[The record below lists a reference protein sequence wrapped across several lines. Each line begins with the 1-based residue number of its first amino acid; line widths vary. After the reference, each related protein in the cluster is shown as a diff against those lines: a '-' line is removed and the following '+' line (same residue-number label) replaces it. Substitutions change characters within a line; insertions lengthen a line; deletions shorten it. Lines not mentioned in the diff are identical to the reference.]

1 MPRVSPQHLEARR
14 RGILAAA
21 QRCISRNGVRGTT
34 IRDICRAA
42 NLSPGAVYRYF
53 PSKNEILIAL
63 ARSRQ
68 QQIDSFFHHL
78 ASGDAGG
85 GDLFRRLADLVRRL
99 DSPEAL
105 EGLRLD
111 LRLWSEGIDAVE
123 VRRPLVSGVESLVRR
138 LEPGLPLAL
147 GENPE
152 ASVRMLVALLQG
164 VALQKALDP
173 EADLE
178 SVATAIEK
186 LGPAGET
193 EPLTAPE

>member
-1 MPRVSPQHLEARR
+1 MSPRVSPRHLEARR

-53 PSKNEILIAL
+53 PSKDDILIAL
-63 ARSRQ
+63 ASSRQ

-78 ASGDAGG
+78 ATSDAGG
-85 GDLFRRLADLVRRL
+85 GDLFHRLADLVRRL
-99 DSPEAL
+99 DNPEAL

-111 LRLWSEGIDAVE
+111 LRLWSEGIDASE
-123 VRRPLVSGVESLVRR
+123 VRHPLVEGIESLVRR

-147 GENPE
+147 GEHPE
-152 ASVRMLVALLQG
+152 ATVRLLVALLQG

-173 EADLE
+173 ETDLE
-178 SVATAIEK
+178 TVAVAIEK
-186 LGPAGET
+186 LGPPAGRN
-193 EPLTAPE
+193 P

>member
-1 MPRVSPQHLEARR
+1 MPRVSPRHLEARR

-53 PSKNEILIAL
+53 PSKDEILVAL
-63 ARSRQ
+63 ATTRQ
-68 QQIDSFFHHL
+68 RQIDSFFHHL
-78 ASGDAGG
+78 AAGTSAT
-85 GDLFRRLADLVRRL
+85 DLFRRLADLVRRL

-111 LRLWSEGIDAVE
+111 LRLWSEGVDSPAV
-123 VRRPLVSGVESLVRR
+123 RHQLVGGVETLVRR

-147 GENPE
+147 GEDPE
-152 ASVRMLVALLQG
+152 ATIRALVAMLQG

-173 EADLE
+173 ETDLE
-178 SVATAIEK
+178 SVALAVEK
-186 LGPAGET
+186 LGPS
-193 EPLTAPE
+193 